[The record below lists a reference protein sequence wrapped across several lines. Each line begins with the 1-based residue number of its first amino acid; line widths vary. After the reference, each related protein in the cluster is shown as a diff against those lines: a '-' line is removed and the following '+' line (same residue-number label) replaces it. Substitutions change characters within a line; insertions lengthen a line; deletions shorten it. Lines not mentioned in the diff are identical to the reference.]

1 MGRGKTKRKNMAK
14 KQKEPLAKKK
24 KRVTKAV
31 RTNKNGSNKIKKKK
45 KSSKS
50 RPAAL
55 LSSDDEDGMYDVYGG
70 LDADAPSPGMMDLSN
85 GIIGTNTSNGA
96 MMMMMA
102 TGDGTSTNDNNNN
115 NSNNLSSNNNNNNN
129 NNTNN
134 NNDPMT
140 ERLEDR
146 EGNNYFLAHSKSNRS
161 KVTSTRTMESLR
173 IPGDVEARDIVS
185 KLRLKNKK
193 DIGILYQYYL
203 NQFPRWRFRL
213 RNGFN
218 MMFYGLGSKK
228 WLLERFVEYLDDGTV
243 ESAGDVIVVNGFS
256 PNLSIREIL
265 NTIAKKIVKHTLKG
279 KTNVEQAREISKI
292 VNGTYPSVFGGGYG
306 NNNNNNYNNL
316 NGHAS
321 SFNNEGVVDLI
332 NGPMSRK
339 KKQRKK
345 YSKRISSGGRRH
357 KNINDNRFPER
368 RLYLIIHNI
377 DGPSLRSP
385 KAQEVLSFL
394 AESRGIH
401 LIASIDHI
409 NATFLW
415 DQRTLQRCN
424 FLWNDVT
431 TYESYSV
438 ESVYEEPI
446 IGGTGSNA
454 ARGAMFVLRSLTPNH
469 RDILRLLAK
478 YQLENP
484 NSKGLDFHE
493 FYTRCRNEMLCNSD
507 QTLRHHLTEFMDHAL
522 VLTSRGVDGKE
533 YYSIPLSED
542 VIRNVILPR

>member
-1 MGRGKTKRKNMAK
+1 MGRTNTRRRAATKKDVTLATKK
-14 KQKEPLAKKK
+14 KQ
-24 KRVTKAV
+24 VTKAV
-31 RTNKNGSNKIKKKK
+31 RTNKNGINKVKKK
-45 KSSKS
+45 KSS

-55 LSSDDEDGMYDVYGG
+55 LSSDDENDPDNMEHNGLEYSGMNYNNISFSG
-70 LDADAPSPGMMDLSN
+70 AASASRNN
-85 GIIGTNTSNGA
+85 GIAATTTTTRSTTDLIINNSTN
-96 MMMMMA
+96 
-102 TGDGTSTNDNNNN
+102 NDNNNN
-115 NSNNLSSNNNNNNN
+115 QNDINS
-129 NNTNN
+129 
-134 NNDPMT
+134 DPMN

-146 EGNNYFLAHSKSNRS
+146 EGNSYFLAHSKSTNS
-161 KVTSTRTMESLR
+161 KRTSTKTMESLR

-185 KLRLKNKK
+185 KLRVKNKK
-193 DIGILYQYYL
+193 DISILYKYYL
-203 NQFPRWRFRL
+203 DQFPRWRFRL

-228 WLLERFVEYLDDGTV
+228 WLLERFVQYLDDGTA

-265 NTIAKKIVKHTLKG
+265 NIISKKLVKRTLKG

-292 VNGTYPSVFGGGYG
+292 VNGSYPSVFGGGSNSGSNNSNNFSSG
-306 NNNNNNYNNL
+306 NGY
-316 NGHAS
+316 AT

-332 NGPMSRK
+332 NGPILRNKKRRK
-339 KKQRKK
+339 H
-345 YSKRISSGGRRH
+345 SKRLSSSGRN
-357 KNINDNRFPER
+357 KNVHDDRFPER

-377 DGPSLRSP
+377 DGPSLRTP

-431 TYESYSV
+431 TFESYSV

-454 ARGAMFVLRSLTPNH
+454 ARGAQFVLRSLTPNH

-478 YQLENP
+478 YQLDNP
-484 NSKGLDFHE
+484 TSKGLDFHE

-522 VLTSRGVDGKE
+522 VVTSRGVDGKE
-533 YYSIPLSED
+533 YYSISLSED